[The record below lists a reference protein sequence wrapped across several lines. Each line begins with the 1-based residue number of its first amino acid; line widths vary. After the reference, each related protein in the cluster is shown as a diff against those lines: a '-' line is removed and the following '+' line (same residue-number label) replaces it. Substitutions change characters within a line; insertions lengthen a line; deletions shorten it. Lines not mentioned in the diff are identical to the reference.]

1 MKNFKIV
8 KKAIW
13 EETEVYG
20 VTKNGTYFVLTFKS
34 TPSTTSI
41 QKDVVI
47 EYVELWYGADH
58 KWHCSETEVLTP
70 SNSEELRKIKKN
82 TKKFFATKEDV
93 TSFYLAEIDEHNHQQ
108 KINLINTIC

>member
-8 KKAIW
+8 KNAIW
-13 EETEVYG
+13 VEKEAYG
-20 VTKNGTYFVLTFKS
+20 VTKNGTYFMLTFKS

-47 EYVELWYGADH
+47 EYTELWYGTDY
-58 KWHCSETEVLTP
+58 KWHYLETEVLTP
-70 SNSEELRKIKKN
+70 SNIKELHKIKKN
-82 TKKFFATKEDV
+82 IKKFFSTEEDI
-93 TSFYLAEIDEHNHQQ
+93 TSFYLAKIEEHNRQQ